1 MNYFQQTIIEKGKH
15 SLTRTVRI
23 KYVYYFDVL
32 KNLNQQCIAIS
43 ITQLHTK
50 QAHSKK
56 KAWLTPFYFI
66 RFPLN
71 AVTSLPEVALPD
83 NQSTTAGKKIPNSPE
98 VSVCK
103 WG

>member
-1 MNYFQQTIIEKGKH
+1 MNYFQQTIIEEGKH
-15 SLTRTVRI
+15 SITRTVRI

-56 KAWLTPFYFI
+56 ELGSPLFI
-66 RFPLN
+66 LLGFPL
-71 AVTSLPEVALPD
+71 L
-83 NQSTTAGKKIPNSPE
+83 
-98 VSVCK
+98 
-103 WG
+103 